1 MKKLLINIY
10 LIFTIVNAT
19 LASDNDLYTD
29 RDLLRYNCSS
39 CHSLNIIYQQRLSE
53 DRWREII
60 SLMYTENG
68 MERMNKKEEERLIH
82 YLFKNY
88 NY

>member
-10 LIFTIVNAT
+10 LILTIINTA
-19 LASDNDLYTD
+19 LASDNDINND
-29 RDLLRYNCSS
+29 RDLLKYNCSA

-60 SLMYTENG
+60 SLMYTEHG
-68 MERMNKKEEERLIH
+68 MERINKKEEERLIH
-82 YLFKNY
+82 YLSKNY